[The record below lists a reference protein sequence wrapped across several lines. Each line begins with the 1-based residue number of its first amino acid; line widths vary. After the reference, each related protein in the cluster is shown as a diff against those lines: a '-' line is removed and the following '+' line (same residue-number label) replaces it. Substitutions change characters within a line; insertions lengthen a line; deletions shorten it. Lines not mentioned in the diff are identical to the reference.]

1 MRIEMCKKVHGDK
14 YDYSITEGVKLLYYA
29 NEKHNF
35 PYKVFLKKDVLLE
48 QIKRG

>member
-1 MRIEMCKKVHGDK
+1 MKKRKLCKENGINLH
-14 YDYSITEGVKLLYYA
+14 YYA